1 MSGVQ
6 IPPPLPNIGFVMVL
20 PKIAITMGDPSG
32 IGPEIVVGAYKKS
45 ISELKCVP
53 IVIGNIDFLYKA
65 ISLKKIDINIE
76 AIRNLRDINFVD
88 AKTIFC
94 FEVDIDYKE
103 IDYGINTEYGGE
115 FSYQCIKKAVDLALN
130 GEVEAICTAP
140 ISKES
145 LHMAGHN
152 YPGHTEMLADFTDT
166 KEVSLMLMTPKL
178 NVIHVTTHMGLI
190 DSINKIDDGLV
201 FRTIERGRVI
211 LEKVLGRD
219 PKVGVCAINPHA
231 GENEAFGYGEENS
244 KILPAIKKCENLG
257 WNVKGPLAADSLFYT
272 AVRGDF
278 DLVVAMYHDQG
289 HGPVKVLGI
298 EHGINVTTGLPIVRT
313 SVDHGTAF
321 DIAGQGVADEI
332 NLLNAIKQAL
342 ILIGKV

>member
-1 MSGVQ
+1 
-6 IPPPLPNIGFVMVL
+6 MVL

-32 IGPEIVVGAYKKS
+32 IGPEIVVSAYKKGL
-45 ISELKCVP
+45 SELKCVP
-53 IVIGNIDFLYKA
+53 IVIGNTNFLYKA
-65 ISLKKIDINIE
+65 MSLKKMDVNIE
-76 AIRNLRDINFVD
+76 SIRNLKDINYINP
-88 AKTIFC
+88 KTIFC
-94 FEVDIDYKE
+94 FEIDIDYKE
-103 IDYGINTEYGGE
+103 VDYGINSEYGGE
-115 FSYQCIKKAVDLALN
+115 FSYQCIREAVDLTLN

-145 LHMAGHN
+145 LRMAGHN

-166 KEVSLMLMTPKL
+166 EEVSLMLMTPKL

-201 FRTIERGRVI
+201 FRTIERGRTI
-211 LEKVLGRD
+211 IAKVLGRE

-231 GENEAFGYGEENS
+231 GENEAFGYGEEKS
-244 KILPAIKKCENLG
+244 KILPAIIKCEKLG

-272 AVRGDF
+272 AARGDF

-321 DIAGQGVADEI
+321 DIAGQGVADET
-332 NLLNAIKQAL
+332 NLLNAVKQAL
-342 ILIGKV
+342 ILIDKE